1 MPEKIEIT
9 RTELK
14 AIVAQAV
21 EEAMNKKW
29 ITAEEEYAND
39 KFVCQLRQSVDNI
52 KLVTIRTVVSSF
64 VLLILS
70 GLALLIYFGRN

>member
-39 KFVCQLRQSVDNI
+39 KFVCQLREATATI
-52 KLVTIRTVVSSF
+52 KSTAIKTTIGAFVTLV
-64 VLLILS
+64 LS
-70 GLALLIYFGRN
+70 GLALLIYMGKN